1 MTNHAQLLQQLQ
13 SENAFLRD
21 LVLKRESCYSTEIEF
36 LKKELENKNNLI
48 NKLLDN
54 NKTEKHSSEK
64 RINIDIEKSN
74 ANEERTIIPKQV
86 TKPKETHINN
96 TDNKQNNN
104 KKPTIKQYIELIGDS
119 LLNNIKERG
128 LKKDKENIL
137 VKVRKYPGATSTDI
151 VDHLKPT
158 LRKKPSE
165 IIIHTGTNDITNDIN
180 YLNNVKKMVK
190 LIRESD
196 DKIKISFSGIIARK
210 DILAW

>member
-1 MTNHAQLLQQLQ
+1 M
-13 SENAFLRD
+13 
-21 LVLKRESCYSTEIEF
+21 
-36 LKKELENKNNLI
+36 
-48 NKLLDN
+48 
-54 NKTEKHSSEK
+54 
-64 RINIDIEKSN
+64 
-74 ANEERTIIPKQV
+74 

-104 KKPTIKQYIELIGDS
+104 KKPKIKWYIELIGDS
-119 LLNNIKERG
+119 LLNNIEERG
-128 LKKDKENIL
+128 LNKDKENAL

-165 IIIHTGTNDITNDIN
+165 IIIHAGTNDITNDIN

-210 DILAW
+210 DILHGKHKVNELNLRLKNYCSQNSLGFVENDF